1 MAFEMLSEWIQVSDK
16 RMEEG
21 REWLR
26 LIRFGHIKTDAP
38 GAVVHLTSPA
48 FCELIGTNNILSAKD
63 LDAIQ

>member
-1 MAFEMLSEWIQVSDK
+1 
-16 RMEEG
+16 MEEG